1 MALTTI
7 KAIARQ
13 KKGLAVI
20 GEARNFK
27 IDIDEPE
34 NLGGT
39 NTGMN
44 PAELVLCALG
54 GCETIVAASF
64 AEKNGINLEDFW
76 VELEGDIDTDG
87 FMGLSD
93 VRPGYQSIR
102 YNIHIKSD
110 ASEEKIKEFVDFIL
124 KRCPIKDTIE
134 NIVKLEK
141 PKITLEK

>member
-7 KAIARQ
+7 KATTR
-13 KKGLAVI
+13 KKNGLAVT
-20 GEARNFK
+20 GEARGFNVN
-27 IDIDEPE
+27 IDEPE

-54 GCETIVAASF
+54 GCETIVASSF

-76 VELEGDIDTDG
+76 VELEGDLDLDG

-93 VRPGYQSIR
+93 VRPGYQTLR
-102 YNIHIKSD
+102 YNIHIKTD
-110 ASEEKIKEFVDFIL
+110 ASEEKAKEFVEFIL
-124 KRCPIKDTIE
+124 KRCPIRDTIE
-134 NIVKLEK
+134 NVVKIEK
-141 PKITLEK
+141 PKITIEK